1 MAKNIINTKRILK
14 LEEDERFFVMNLL
27 DRFLSSTDGTQS
39 HVVLR
44 ETLESGKYLIDK
56 IKTKTS
62 KK

>member
-27 DRFLSSTDGTQS
+27 DRFLSSTDDTQS